1 MRRHLLDRPAP
12 DDRISRLQAFLRI
25 ERAEQASP
33 ASRALQRQP
42 RPERPQPLVEVLR
55 IARGR
60 TA

>member
-1 MRRHLLDRPAP
+1 MDRHLLDRPAP
-12 DDRISRLQAFLRI
+12 DDSVARALAFLKI
-25 ERAEQASP
+25 ERAELANP

-42 RPERPQPLVEVLR
+42 RAEKGQPVDQALR